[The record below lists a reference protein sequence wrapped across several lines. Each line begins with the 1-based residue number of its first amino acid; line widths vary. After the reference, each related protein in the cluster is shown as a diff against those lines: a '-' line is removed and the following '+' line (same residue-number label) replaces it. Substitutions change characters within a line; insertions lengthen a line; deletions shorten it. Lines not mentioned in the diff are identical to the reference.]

1 MPKTVLQVILLTVIV
16 QSACLANRVTCSL
29 DALYERAT
37 ALEVGIMMALFA
49 LVPALA
55 AIRAGLWIDA
65 VGPRKPILFGIAL
78 VTTALFIPIVFT
90 TQTFGLW
97 PLYITCTL
105 NGFAIMFVYMSIQ
118 QLVGHLSTVKNRT
131 TNFAYLALGQSAAN
145 LLAPIVAGQF
155 IDRTGMASAFWFA
168 AGMAI
173 FALIAF
179 TLFIRPSLPANWGAP
194 KLINRKGNFELLG
207 IPHVRNVLVASSFMS
222 MAWDLQGFMIPV
234 YGTAIGL
241 SASEVGWILGV
252 FASATFF
259 VRLLMPLIARH
270 LTEWQTITAAFAF
283 GALAYALFPI
293 FENFY
298 TLAAIAFLLGLA
310 LGSSQPNVMTLI
322 HTETPP
328 GRTGEALG
336 LRTMLL
342 NICHTTLPVIFGAAG
357 NVIGAGAV
365 FYIVAGIMGGVSV
378 FTSKCEKQS
387 ASRASRRVVEELGKE
402 RENATD
408 SKQ

>member
-29 DALYERAT
+29 DALYEHAT

-145 LLAPIVAGQF
+145 LLAPIIAGQF

-179 TLFIRPSLPANWGAP
+179 SLFIRPSLPAN
-194 KLINRKGNFELLG
+194 
-207 IPHVRNVLVASSFMS
+207 
-222 MAWDLQGFMIPV
+222 
-234 YGTAIGL
+234 
-241 SASEVGWILGV
+241 
-252 FASATFF
+252 
-259 VRLLMPLIARH
+259 
-270 LTEWQTITAAFAF
+270 
-283 GALAYALFPI
+283 
-293 FENFY
+293 
-298 TLAAIAFLLGLA
+298 
-310 LGSSQPNVMTLI
+310 
-322 HTETPP
+322 
-328 GRTGEALG
+328 
-336 LRTMLL
+336 
-342 NICHTTLPVIFGAAG
+342 
-357 NVIGAGAV
+357 
-365 FYIVAGIMGGVSV
+365 
-378 FTSKCEKQS
+378 
-387 ASRASRRVVEELGKE
+387 
-402 RENATD
+402 
-408 SKQ
+408 